1 MQIFERCF
9 VSIILLAC
17 LVSPA
22 AAADPTGEWL
32 VAEGTARIRIEPCG
46 DALWGVISWSKEPGK
61 DENNP
66 DPAKRDRSI
75 IGMPILL
82 KMKKVEFEPLGRRS
96 LQCGKW
102 QDLYVSYRPC
112 QRRCLADRGLRPCRV
127 FLRWRKLDAL
137 HLCDRPPQAR
147 PKAERCLPVSLT
159 HCCSYHAAGPS
170 EPAEI
175 ALLQP
180 SCTPVTR
187 PAICPCSM
195 SPDGSRATGCRT
207 PSPLS
212 GR

>member
-82 KMKKVEFEPLGRRS
+82 KMKKVESNRWDGEVYNAENGKTYTSRIGLVKDDVLRIEGCVLAGFF
-96 LQCGKW
+96 CGGENW
-102 QDLYVSYRPC
+102 TRFTSATDLP
-112 QRRCLADRGLRPCRV
+112 APAA
-127 FLRWRKLDAL
+127 K
-137 HLCDRPPQAR
+137 
-147 PKAERCLPVSLT
+147 PKDV
-159 HCCSYHAAGPS
+159 
-170 EPAEI
+170 
-175 ALLQP
+175 
-180 SCTPVTR
+180 
-187 PAICPCSM
+187 CP
-195 SPDGSRATGCRT
+195 
-207 PSPLS
+207 
-212 GR
+212 